1 MTGWRAGF
9 VRSDVDLV
17 SLERLVNDAAPLFAV
32 IDYAETR
39 REELERLF
47 SRLADRAG
55 EGRLRLVLLARSE
68 ADWWLNLLTAN
79 AKVEDALVKQCE
91 NIALSPLAPDAEAR
105 KALYLEAA
113 RAFAEYIPGSVSPQA
128 PAFLA
133 DEAEARKGTYDPAL
147 VVLMSALLEVKGE
160 RAVTAPKIMDRILVH
175 ERGYWNRELA
185 ARQLGNDYVPA
196 MAQGAAMLTL
206 LGGVGSRKAAID
218 LCRRI
223 PVCREGNLS
232 GRTLRDLLLAL
243 YPKGKGC
250 TGLEPDVLGEHLV
263 ARELDEDPGLL
274 DVVFTD
280 ANSEQAAHALTVLDR
295 LAQRDPEQTKWLDK
309 ALSGR
314 LEALAETAMGVAA
327 QTGDPI
333 GQLLAKILEEQ
344 EADMALAQRLVPLL
358 PKDTVALRELR
369 VVVTRLYLARLRSV
383 AEPKPLEVRQDIAGH
398 SSNLAGYL
406 SELGNREAAL
416 EAAEESEG
424 AFRSLAKDHPDEMRP
439 DLAMSLNNLA
449 NRLSELG
456 RREEALER
464 AQEAVDIRRALAEVR
479 PDAFRSYLATSLNTL
494 ANRLSE
500 LGRRE
505 EALERAQEA
514 AEIYRVLAEAR
525 PDAFRPN
532 LATSLNN
539 LATMLR
545 ELGRREEALERAQEA
560 AETYRALAEDRPDAF
575 RPDLAMSLN
584 TLANR
589 LSELGRRE
597 EALERAQEAAEI
609 YRALAV
615 ARPDAFRPDL
625 AMSLGALTNC
635 LSALGKQDDA
645 LDSIKEGI
653 ATLQPLFL
661 ALPPAHAALMIKMTG
676 HYLGLAKELGRE
688 PDAELL
694 APVIAKLEELRAEA
708 GEPADT
714 PPGDGT

>member
-295 LAQRDPEQTKWLDK
+295 LAGTQRDPEQTKWLDK

-358 PKDTVALRELR
+358 PKDTVAGGGQENLRELR
-369 VVVTRLYLARLRSV
+369 VDGQTRLYLTARLRSV
-383 AEPKPLEVRQDIAGH
+383 AEPKPLEVRQDRALAGH
-398 SSNLAGYL
+398 SSNLRGRAL
-406 SELGNREAAL
+406 SELGNL
-416 EAAEESEG
+416 GSG
-424 AFRSLAKDHPDEMRP
+424 A
-439 DLAMSLNNLA
+439 
-449 NRLSELG
+449 G
-456 RREEALER
+456 GWR
-464 AQEAVDIRRALAEVR
+464 A
-479 PDAFRSYLATSLNTL
+479 
-494 ANRLSE
+494 
-500 LGRRE
+500 G
-505 EALERAQEA
+505 
-514 AEIYRVLAEAR
+514 
-525 PDAFRPN
+525 
-532 LATSLNN
+532 
-539 LATMLR
+539 
-545 ELGRREEALERAQEA
+545 
-560 AETYRALAEDRPDAF
+560 
-575 RPDLAMSLN
+575 
-584 TLANR
+584 
-589 LSELGRRE
+589 
-597 EALERAQEAAEI
+597 
-609 YRALAV
+609 
-615 ARPDAFRPDL
+615 
-625 AMSLGALTNC
+625 
-635 LSALGKQDDA
+635 
-645 LDSIKEGI
+645 
-653 ATLQPLFL
+653 
-661 ALPPAHAALMIKMTG
+661 
-676 HYLGLAKELGRE
+676 
-688 PDAELL
+688 
-694 APVIAKLEELRAEA
+694 
-708 GEPADT
+708 
-714 PPGDGT
+714 

>member
-464 AQEAVDIRRALAEVR
+464 AQEAAEIYRVLAEARPDAFRPNLATSLNNLATMLRELGRREEALERAQEAVDIRRVLAEVRPDLAMSLNNLAAMLSELGRREEALERAQEAAETYRALAEDRPDAFRPDLALSLNNLANFLSDLGRREEALERAQEAVDIRRALAEVR

-514 AEIYRVLAEAR
+514 AEIYRAAEAR
-525 PDAFRPN
+525 PDAF
-532 LATSLNN
+532 
-539 LATMLR
+539 
-545 ELGRREEALERAQEA
+545 
-560 AETYRALAEDRPDAF
+560 LAEEGTP
-575 RPDLAMSLN
+575 P
-584 TLANR
+584 
-589 LSELGRRE
+589 RR
-597 EALERAQEAAEI
+597 
-609 YRALAV
+609 
-615 ARPDAFRPDL
+615 
-625 AMSLGALTNC
+625 
-635 LSALGKQDDA
+635 
-645 LDSIKEGI
+645 
-653 ATLQPLFL
+653 
-661 ALPPAHAALMIKMTG
+661 LPPPWPRT
-676 HYLGLAKELGRE
+676 
-688 PDAELL
+688 
-694 APVIAKLEELRAEA
+694 AP
-708 GEPADT
+708 T
-714 PPGDGT
+714 PSAPTSPCPSTTWRPC